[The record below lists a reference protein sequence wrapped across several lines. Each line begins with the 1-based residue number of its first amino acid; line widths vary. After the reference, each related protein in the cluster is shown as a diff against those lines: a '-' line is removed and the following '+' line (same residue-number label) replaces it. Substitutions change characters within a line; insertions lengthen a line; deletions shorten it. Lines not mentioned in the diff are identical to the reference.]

1 MLQLEM
7 ILISQHERK
16 KGSDFTFGAAHLP
29 FEASLEL
36 IKKEGLSS
44 RKPCGKSVFRQLKS
58 SVTS

>member
-1 MLQLEM
+1 M

-36 IKKEGLSS
+36 IKKEGRNPGVHAS
-44 RKPCGKSVFRQLKS
+44 RVENPCFGN
-58 SVTS
+58 